1 VVAVAL
7 TGSGVQAGICSLP
20 RTGQYRHRMGIN
32 DTGEFLPHH
41 LVQMAQEA
49 EPGHI
54 RGGVHLVPARDLC
67 RCFVQGGHGTDC
79 GFHLFRSGF
88 AHPVGGADQPHAK
101 RLGQKKFVAR
111 AAGIVGRQAVR
122 VYQACHRQAVL
133 HTGIGNGVPTHQH
146 APGFGHLFGTAA
158 QDLPQHVQVHA
169 LGEADKIQCRF
180 DLTAHGV
187 DIAQGIGRS
196 DLPEGIGV
204 IDHRREEIHR
214 LHQGNILGN
223 AVDGSIV
230 PAVVANQKVGVFFAP
245 GQLFQNAAQY
255 PGTQL
260 GGASAAGAEDNG
272 ALSCHFMHAPFHQN
286 KSTRP
291 APHIFCAGAR
301 GSVLRQQCGRGHP
314 PD

>member
-1 VVAVAL
+1 
-7 TGSGVQAGICSLP
+7 
-20 RTGQYRHRMGIN
+20 
-32 DTGEFLPHH
+32 
-41 LVQMAQEA
+41 MAQEA

-54 RGGVHLVPARDLC
+54 RGGVHLVPACDLC
-67 RCFVQGGHGTDC
+67 RRFVQGGHGTDG

-88 AHPVGGADQPHAK
+88 AHPVGGTDQPHAK
-101 RLGQKKFVAR
+101 RLGQKKLVAR

-122 VYQACHRQAVL
+122 VYQTSHRQAVL
-133 HTGIGNGVPTHQH
+133 HAGIGNGVPTRQR

-158 QDLPQHVQVHA
+158 QDLPQHVQIHA
-169 LGEADKIQCRF
+169 LGEADEIQCRF

-187 DIAQGIGRS
+187 DIAQGIGRGN
-196 DLPEGIGV
+196 LPEGIGV

-214 LHQGNILGN
+214 LHQSNVLGN

-255 PGTQL
+255 PGPQL
-260 GGASAAGAEDNG
+260 GGASAAGAENNG
-272 ALSCHFMHAPFHQN
+272 ALFCHFMHAPFHQN

-291 APHIFCAGAR
+291 APHIFRAGAR